1 MKTNKVK
8 ARDKKMKNGFKAKT
22 NNANRFIFVFFI
34 FLAFLFVI
42 LIAKL
47 LWIQI
52 VQSEELTIAA
62 LNQLTKTEVINSNR
76 GIIYD
81 RNKKEMAINITK
93 CNVFY
98 DMDYLKERKDE
109 SESDFKNRKE
119 KLYDEDAK
127 TISDVTGID
136 YDEIRSKMEGDKVVR
151 LATNIERGKAQE
163 LKDLRLQI
171 IKENKEKKDNKKSNL
186 IPMSI
191 DDVTRRL
198 YPFNNLASYVIGFT
212 NDENVGQYGIEAS
225 FDEELSGIS
234 GKNVSLK
241 DNASN
246 KIPLTD
252 EETYAPKEG
261 YSVVLSID
269 SNIQQFAETAAIHAK
284 KENMADKV
292 SIIVQDTMT
301 GEILAMTTKDDYN
314 LNDPRAPLNEKQE
327 EEWDKLSEEEKMD
340 ILYDNWRDFNVN
352 DQYEPGSIFKL
363 ITAAAAIEENT
374 AQPDSQYVCNGAM
387 VMGNS
392 RLTCTSRTRGKKTL
406 AKGIEESCNMTM
418 IQVGQDLGAEKFL
431 KYIKAF
437 GFGKKTGIELYG
449 ESIGIVPRSYKDI
462 SKVNL
467 ATMSYG
473 HSIAVSP
480 LQLINAVSAIS
491 NGGFLNKPTLIKE
504 IVDANGNVIE
514 RKRPELRRRVI
525 SEETSDKMK
534 MMMRRVVEKGTGQR
548 AQVPGYIVGGK
559 SGTAN
564 IATPTGYLEAY
575 NSSFVGVAPL
585 NDPRLTVLV
594 VINNPKGGILG
605 SVVAA
610 PVVQDVLE
618 KSLNYMKIQKTEEVD
633 EKDEF
638 ISVPN
643 VGGLLLEDAGKIL
656 IDSGLRFN
664 NNSENVLPYSVVT
677 NQSPSAGSFVLKDT
691 IVDLAVNDKDSGLL
705 IMPDLSKKTRKESQ
719 SILNSMNLEYNIKGN
734 GDFISQSPRPGQK
747 LSGSESVTLNYSK
760 IDEDF
765 DKPSEENSNNKSFNE
780 EKNYN
785 SEKKSEVNKK
795 NRENNKENNK
805 EIKKSKSKK
814 KKSKENLENNN
825 RESNKNKRD

>member
-8 ARDKKMKNGFKAKT
+8 ARDKKMKNGFKSKT

-269 SNIQQFAETAAIHAK
+269 SNIQQFAETAALHAK

-480 LQLINAVSAIS
+480 IQLINAVSAIS

-638 ISVPN
+638 VTVPN
-643 VGGLLLEDAGKIL
+643 VGGLLLEDAGKIM
-656 IDSGLRFN
+656 IDAGLKFN
-664 NNSENVLPYSVVT
+664 NNSETVLPYSVVT
-677 NQSPSAGSFVLKDT
+677 NQSPSAGSYVLKDT

-760 IDEDF
+760 RDEDF
-765 DKPSEENSNNKSFNE
+765 DKPSEENSNDKSYNE

-795 NRENNKENNK
+795 NKENNK

>member
-8 ARDKKMKNGFKAKT
+8 ARDKKMKNGFKGKT

-98 DMDYLKERKDE
+98 NMDYLKQRKDE

-269 SNIQQFAETAAIHAK
+269 SNIQQFAETAALHAK

-352 DQYEPGSIFKL
+352 DQYEPGSTFKL

-392 RLTCTSRTRGKKTL
+392 RLTCTSHTRGKKTL
-406 AKGIEESCNMTM
+406 AKAIEESCNMTM
-418 IQVGQDLGAEKFL
+418 IQVGQELGAEKFL

-480 LQLINAVSAIS
+480 IQLINAVSAIS

-534 MMMRRVVEKGTGQR
+534 MMMRRVVEKGTGKR
-548 AQVPGYIVGGK
+548 AHVPGYIVGGK

-564 IATPTGYLEAY
+564 IATPTGYLDAY

-594 VINNPKGGILG
+594 VVNNPKGGILG

-677 NQSPSAGSFVLKDT
+677 NQSPSAGSYVLKDT
-691 IVDLAVNDKDSGLL
+691 IIDLAVNDKDSGIL

-760 IDEDF
+760 KDEDF

-780 EKNYN
+780 GKNYN

-795 NRENNKENNK
+795 NKENNK

-825 RESNKNKRD
+825 KESNKNKRD

>member
-8 ARDKKMKNGFKAKT
+8 ARDKKMKNGFKSKT

-269 SNIQQFAETAAIHAK
+269 SNIQQFAETAALHAK

-480 LQLINAVSAIS
+480 IQLINAVSAIS

-525 SEETSDKMK
+525 SEETSEKMK

-677 NQSPSAGSFVLKDT
+677 NQSPSAGSYVLKDT
-691 IVDLAVNDKDSGLL
+691 IIDLAVNDKDSGIL

-760 IDEDF
+760 KDEDF

-780 EKNYN
+780 GKNYN

-795 NRENNKENNK
+795 NKENNK

-825 RESNKNKRD
+825 KESNKNKRD

>member
-1 MKTNKVK
+1 MKTNKRK
-8 ARDKKMKNGFKAKT
+8 ARDRKNRGGFKAKT

-42 LIAKL
+42 LIGKL

-52 VQSEELTIAA
+52 VQSEELTISA
-62 LNQLTKTEVINSNR
+62 LNQLTRTEVINSNR

-81 RNKKEMAINITK
+81 RNKKEMAINVTK

-98 DMDYLKERKDE
+98 NMDYLKERKNE
-109 SESDFKNRKE
+109 SENDFENRKE

-127 TISDVTGID
+127 IISDTIGVD
-136 YDEIRSKMEGDKVVR
+136 YDEIRSKMKGDKVVR

-163 LKDLRLQI
+163 LKDQQLEI

-198 YPFNNLASYVIGFT
+198 YPFNNLASYIIGFT

-225 FDEELSGIS
+225 YDEELSGIS

-269 SNIQQFAETAAIHAK
+269 SNIQQFAETAALNAK

-449 ESIGIVPRSYKDI
+449 ESTGIVPSSYKDI
-462 SKVNL
+462 GKVNL

-491 NGGFLNKPTLIKE
+491 NGGYLNKPTLIKE
-504 IVDANGNVIE
+504 MVDANGNVID
-514 RKRPELRRRVI
+514 RKRTELRRRVI

-534 MMMRRVVEKGTGQR
+534 MMMRRVVENGTGKR

-664 NNSENVLPYSVVT
+664 NNSENVLTYSVVT
-677 NQSPSAGSFVLKDT
+677 NQSPSAGSYVLKDT
-691 IVDLAVNDKDSGLL
+691 IIDLAVNDKDSGIL

-747 LSGSESVTLNYSK
+747 LSGNESVTLNYSK
-760 IDEDF
+760 IDQ
-765 DKPSEENSNNKSFNE
+765 ENISDETNKNTNNSSNETNLK
-780 EKNYN
+780 
-785 SEKKSEVNKK
+785 NKK
-795 NRENNKENNK
+795 NLEENKNSKKDKRNKRD
-805 EIKKSKSKK
+805 IKKSKKNTNNKK
-814 KKSKENLENNN
+814 EKRN
-825 RESNKNKRD
+825 NKRN

>member
-1 MKTNKVK
+1 MKTNKRK
-8 ARDKKMKNGFKAKT
+8 ARDRKNRGGFKAKT

-42 LIAKL
+42 LIGKL

-52 VQSEELTIAA
+52 VQSEELTISA
-62 LNQLTKTEVINSNR
+62 LNQLTRTEVINSNR

-81 RNKKEMAINITK
+81 RNNKEMAINVTK

-98 DMDYLKERKDE
+98 NMDYLKERKNE
-109 SESDFKNRKE
+109 SENDFENRKE

-127 TISDVTGID
+127 IISDTIGVD
-136 YDEIRSKMEGDKVVR
+136 YDEIRSKMKGDKVVR

-163 LKDLRLQI
+163 LKDQQLEI

-198 YPFNNLASYVIGFT
+198 YPFNNLASYIIGFT

-225 FDEELSGIS
+225 YDEELSGIS

-269 SNIQQFAETAAIHAK
+269 SNIQQFAETAALNAK

-504 IVDANGNVIE
+504 IVDANGNVID
-514 RKRPELRRRVI
+514 RKRTELRRRVI

-534 MMMRRVVEKGTGQR
+534 MMMRRVVENGTGKR

-677 NQSPSAGSFVLKDT
+677 NQSPSAGSYVLKDT
-691 IVDLAVNDKDSGLL
+691 IIDLAVNDKDSGIL

-747 LSGSESVTLNYSK
+747 LSGNESVTLNYSK
-760 IDEDF
+760 IDQ
-765 DKPSEENSNNKSFNE
+765 ENISDETNKNTNNSSNETNLK
-780 EKNYN
+780 
-785 SEKKSEVNKK
+785 NKK
-795 NRENNKENNK
+795 NLEENKNSKKDKRNKK
-805 EIKKSKSKK
+805 DIKKSKKNTNNK
-814 KKSKENLENNN
+814 KENRN
-825 RESNKNKRD
+825 NKRN

>member
-8 ARDKKMKNGFKAKT
+8 ARDKKMKNGFKSKT

-269 SNIQQFAETAAIHAK
+269 SNIQQFAETAALHAK

-352 DQYEPGSIFKL
+352 DRYEPGSIFKL

-480 LQLINAVSAIS
+480 IQLINAVSAIS

-677 NQSPSAGSFVLKDT
+677 NQSPSAGSYVLKDT

-795 NRENNKENNK
+795 NKENNK

-814 KKSKENLENNN
+814 KKYKENLENNN
-825 RESNKNKRD
+825 KESNKNKRD

>member
-98 DMDYLKERKDE
+98 NMDYLKQRKDE

-136 YDEIRSKMEGDKVVR
+136 YDEVRSKMEGDKVVR

-269 SNIQQFAETAAIHAK
+269 SNIQQFAETAALHAK

-352 DQYEPGSIFKL
+352 DQYEPGSTFKL

-480 LQLINAVSAIS
+480 IQLINAVSAIS

-534 MMMRRVVEKGTGQR
+534 MMMRRVVENGTGKR

-594 VINNPKGGILG
+594 VINNSKGGILG

-677 NQSPSAGSFVLKDT
+677 NQSPSAGSYVLKDT
-691 IVDLAVNDKDSGLL
+691 IIDLAVNDKDSGIL

-760 IDEDF
+760 KDEDF

-780 EKNYN
+780 GKNYN

-795 NRENNKENNK
+795 NKENNK

-825 RESNKNKRD
+825 KESNKNKRD

>member
-22 NNANRFIFVFFI
+22 NNANKFIFVFFI

-98 DMDYLKERKDE
+98 NMDYLKQRKDE

-269 SNIQQFAETAAIHAK
+269 SNIQQFAETAALHAK

-491 NGGFLNKPTLIKE
+491 NGGYLNKPTLIKE
-504 IVDANGNVIE
+504 MVDANGNVID
-514 RKRPELRRRVI
+514 RKRTELRRRVI

-534 MMMRRVVEKGTGQR
+534 MMMRRVVENGTGKR

-664 NNSENVLPYSVVT
+664 NNSENVLTYSVVT
-677 NQSPSAGSFVLKDT
+677 NQSPSAGSYVLKDT
-691 IVDLAVNDKDSGLL
+691 IIDLAVNDKDSGIL

-747 LSGSESVTLNYSK
+747 LSGNESVTLNYSK
-760 IDEDF
+760 IDQ
-765 DKPSEENSNNKSFNE
+765 ENISDETNKNTNNSSNETNLK
-780 EKNYN
+780 
-785 SEKKSEVNKK
+785 NKK
-795 NRENNKENNK
+795 NLEENKNSKKDKRNKK
-805 EIKKSKSKK
+805 DIKKSKKNTNNK
-814 KKSKENLENNN
+814 KENRN
-825 RESNKNKRD
+825 NKRN

>member
-8 ARDKKMKNGFKAKT
+8 ARDKKMKNGFKSKT

-109 SESDFKNRKE
+109 SESDFKSRKE

-191 DDVTRRL
+191 DDVRRRL

-269 SNIQQFAETAAIHAK
+269 SNIQQFAETAALHAK

-352 DQYEPGSIFKL
+352 DQYEPGSTFKL

-374 AQPDSQYVCNGAM
+374 AQLDSQYVCNGAM

-392 RLTCTSRTRGKKTL
+392 RLTCTSHTRGKKTL
-406 AKGIEESCNMTM
+406 AKAIEESCNMTM
-418 IQVGQDLGAEKFL
+418 IQVGQELGAEKFL

-525 SEETSDKMK
+525 SEETSEKMK
-534 MMMRRVVEKGTGQR
+534 MMMRRVVEKGTGKR

-585 NDPRLTVLV
+585 NDPSLTDLV
-594 VINNPKGGILG
+594 VVNNPKGGILG
-605 SVVAA
+605 GAVAA
-610 PVVQDVLE
+610 PVVQEVLA

-638 ISVPN
+638 VTVPN
-643 VGGLLLEDAGKIL
+643 VGGLLLEDAGKIML
-656 IDSGLRFN
+656 DAGLKFN
-664 NNSENVLPYSVVT
+664 NNSETVLPYSVVT
-677 NQSPSAGSFVLKDT
+677 NQSPSAGSYVLKDT

-747 LSGSESVTLNYSK
+747 LSGSESITLNYSK
-760 IDEDF
+760 RDEDF
-765 DKPSEENSNNKSFNE
+765 DKPSEENSNNKSYNE

-785 SEKKSEVNKK
+785 NEKKSTVNNK
-795 NRENNKENNK
+795 NKENNK
-805 EIKKSKSKK
+805 ETKKSKSKK
-814 KKSKENLENNN
+814 KKSKENLESNN
-825 RESNKNKRD
+825 RENNKSKRD

>member
-8 ARDKKMKNGFKAKT
+8 ARDKKMKNGFKSKT

-98 DMDYLKERKDE
+98 NMDYLKQRKDE

-269 SNIQQFAETAAIHAK
+269 SNIQQFAETAALHAK

-352 DQYEPGSIFKL
+352 DQYEPGSTFKL

-534 MMMRRVVEKGTGQR
+534 MMMRRVVENGTGKR

-594 VINNPKGGILG
+594 VINNSKGGILG

-638 ISVPN
+638 VTVPN
-643 VGGLLLEDAGKIL
+643 VGGLLLEDAGKIML
-656 IDSGLRFN
+656 DAGLKFN
-664 NNSENVLPYSVVT
+664 NNSETVLPYSVVT
-677 NQSPSAGSFVLKDT
+677 NQSPSAGSYVLKDT

-747 LSGSESVTLNYSK
+747 LSGSESITLNYSK
-760 IDEDF
+760 RDEDF
-765 DKPSEENSNNKSFNE
+765 DKPSEENSNNKSYNE

-785 SEKKSEVNKK
+785 NEKKSTVNNK
-795 NRENNKENNK
+795 NKENNK
-805 EIKKSKSKK
+805 ETKKSKSKK
-814 KKSKENLENNN
+814 KKSKENLESNN
-825 RESNKNKRD
+825 RENNKSKRD

>member
-1 MKTNKVK
+1 MKTNKRK
-8 ARDKKMKNGFKAKT
+8 ARDRKNRGGFKAKT

-42 LIAKL
+42 LIGKL

-52 VQSEELTIAA
+52 VQSEELTISA
-62 LNQLTKTEVINSNR
+62 LNQLTRTEVINSNR

-81 RNKKEMAINITK
+81 RNNKEMAINVTK

-98 DMDYLKERKDE
+98 NMNYLKERKNE
-109 SESDFKNRKE
+109 SESEFENRKE

-127 TISDVTGID
+127 IISDTIGVD
-136 YDEIRSKMEGDKVVR
+136 YEEIRSKMKGDKVVR

-163 LKDLRLQI
+163 LKDQQLEI

-198 YPFNNLASYVIGFT
+198 YPFNNLASYIIGFT

-225 FDEELSGIS
+225 YDEELSGIS

-269 SNIQQFAETAAIHAK
+269 SNIQQFAETAALNAK

-480 LQLINAVSAIS
+480 IQLINAVSAIS

-504 IVDANGNVIE
+504 IVDANGNVID
-514 RKRPELRRRVI
+514 RKRTELRRRVI

-534 MMMRRVVEKGTGQR
+534 MMMRRVVENGTGKR

-677 NQSPSAGSFVLKDT
+677 NQSPSAGSYVLKDT
-691 IVDLAVNDKDSGLL
+691 IIDLAVNDKDSGIL
-705 IMPDLSKKTRKESQ
+705 IMPDFSKKTRKESQ

-747 LSGSESVTLNYSK
+747 LSGNESVTLNYSK
-760 IDEDF
+760 IDQ
-765 DKPSEENSNNKSFNE
+765 ENISDETNKNTNNSSNETNLK
-780 EKNYN
+780 
-785 SEKKSEVNKK
+785 NKK
-795 NRENNKENNK
+795 NLEENKNSKKDKRNKK
-805 EIKKSKSKK
+805 DIKKSKKNTNNK
-814 KKSKENLENNN
+814 KENRN
-825 RESNKNKRD
+825 NKRN

>member
-1 MKTNKVK
+1 MKTNKIK
-8 ARDKKMKNGFKAKT
+8 ARDKKKKNGFKAKT

-81 RNKKEMAINITK
+81 RNNKEMAINITK

-98 DMDYLKERKDE
+98 NMDYLKERKNE
-109 SESDFKNRKE
+109 SESDFENRKE

-163 LKDLRLQI
+163 LKDLRSQI

-186 IPMSI
+186 IPMTI

-198 YPFNNLASYVIGFT
+198 YPFNNLASYIIGFT

-225 FDEELSGIS
+225 YDEELSGIS

-241 DNASN
+241 DNALN

-269 SNIQQFAETAAIHAK
+269 SNIQQFAETAAINAK

-327 EEWDKLSEEEKMD
+327 EEWDDLSEEEKMD

-352 DQYEPGSIFKL
+352 DQYEPGSTFKL
-363 ITAAAAIEENT
+363 ITAAAAIEENA

-387 VMGNS
+387 VMGNNK
-392 RLTCTSRTRGKKTL
+392 LTCTSHTRGKKTL
-406 AKGIEESCNMTM
+406 AKAIEESCNMTM

-431 KYIKAF
+431 KYIEAF

-449 ESIGIVPRSYKDI
+449 ESIGIIPSSYKNI
-462 SKVNL
+462 GKVNL

-480 LQLINAVSAIS
+480 LQLVNAVSAIS

-514 RKRPELRRRVI
+514 RKRTELRRRVI

-534 MMMRRVVEKGTGQR
+534 MMMRRVVESGTGKR

-594 VINNPKGGILG
+594 IVNNPKGGILG
-605 SVVAA
+605 GAVAA
-610 PVVQDVLE
+610 PVVQEVLD
-618 KSLNYMKIQKTEEVD
+618 KSLNYMKVQKTEEVD

-638 ISVPN
+638 VSVPN
-643 VGGLLLEDAGKIL
+643 VGGLLLEDAGKIM
-656 IDSGLRFN
+656 IDAGLKFN
-664 NNSENVLPYSVVT
+664 NNSETVLPYSVVT
-677 NQSPSAGSFVLKDT
+677 NQSPSAGSTVLKDT

-760 IDEDF
+760 RDEDF
-765 DKPSEENSNNKSFNE
+765 DKPSEEVSNNKAYNE
-780 EKNYN
+780 EKNSN
-785 SEKKSEVNKK
+785 LDNNSEVNNK
-795 NRENNKENNK
+795 NKENK
-805 EIKKSKSKK
+805 KDIKKSKSRKNFK
-814 KKSKENLENNN
+814 VNLENNN
-825 RESNKNKRD
+825 KESNKSKRN

>member
-98 DMDYLKERKDE
+98 NMDYLKQRKDE

-136 YDEIRSKMEGDKVVR
+136 YDEIRSMMEGDKVVR

-163 LKDLRLQI
+163 LKDLRLRI

-269 SNIQQFAETAAIHAK
+269 SNIQQFAETAALHAK

-314 LNDPRAPLNEKQE
+314 LNDPRAPLNEKQK

-352 DQYEPGSIFKL
+352 DQYEPGSTFKL

-392 RLTCTSRTRGKKTL
+392 RLTCTSHTRGRKTL
-406 AKGIEESCNMTM
+406 AKAIEESCNMTM

-449 ESIGIVPRSYKDI
+449 ESIGIIPRSYKDI

-480 LQLINAVSAIS
+480 IQLINAVSAIS

-534 MMMRRVVEKGTGQR
+534 MMMRRVVEKGTGKR

-594 VINNPKGGILG
+594 VVNNPKGGILG

-677 NQSPSAGSFVLKDT
+677 NQSPSAGSYVLKDT
-691 IVDLAVNDKDSGLL
+691 IIDLAVNDKDSGIL

-747 LSGSESVTLNYSK
+747 LSGSESITLNYSK
-760 IDEDF
+760 KDEDF
-765 DKPSEENSNNKSFNE
+765 DKPSEENSNNKAYNE

-785 SEKKSEVNKK
+785 NEKKSTVNNK
-795 NRENNKENNK
+795 NKENNK
-805 EIKKSKSKK
+805 ETKKSKSKK
-814 KKSKENLENNN
+814 KKSKENLESNN
-825 RESNKNKRD
+825 RENNKSKRD

>member
-136 YDEIRSKMEGDKVVR
+136 YDEVRSKMEGDKVVR

-269 SNIQQFAETAAIHAK
+269 SNIQQFAETAALHAK

-352 DQYEPGSIFKL
+352 DQYEPGSTFKL

-480 LQLINAVSAIS
+480 IQLINAVSAIS

-534 MMMRRVVEKGTGQR
+534 MMMRRVVENGTGKR

-594 VINNPKGGILG
+594 VINNSKGGILG

-677 NQSPSAGSFVLKDT
+677 NQSPSAGSYVLKDT
-691 IVDLAVNDKDSGLL
+691 IIDLAVNDKDSGIL

-760 IDEDF
+760 KDEDF

-780 EKNYN
+780 GKNYN

-795 NRENNKENNK
+795 NKENNK

-825 RESNKNKRD
+825 KESNKNKRD

>member
-8 ARDKKMKNGFKAKT
+8 ARDKKMKNGFKSKT

-269 SNIQQFAETAAIHAK
+269 SNIQQFAETAALHAK

-352 DQYEPGSIFKL
+352 DQYEPGSTFKL

-392 RLTCTSRTRGKKTL
+392 RLTCTSHTRGKKTL
-406 AKGIEESCNMTM
+406 AKAIEESCNMTM
-418 IQVGQDLGAEKFL
+418 IQVGQELGAEKFL

-525 SEETSDKMK
+525 SEETSEKMK
-534 MMMRRVVEKGTGQR
+534 MMMRRVVEKGTGKR

-594 VINNPKGGILG
+594 VINNSKGGILG

-610 PVVQDVLE
+610 PVVQEVLA

-638 ISVPN
+638 VTVPN
-643 VGGLLLEDAGKIL
+643 VGGLLLEDAGKIML
-656 IDSGLRFN
+656 DAGLKFN
-664 NNSENVLPYSVVT
+664 NNSETVLPYSVVT
-677 NQSPSAGSFVLKDT
+677 NQSPSAGSYVLKDT

-747 LSGSESVTLNYSK
+747 LSGSESITLNYSK
-760 IDEDF
+760 RDEDF
-765 DKPSEENSNNKSFNE
+765 DKPSEENSNNKSYNE

-785 SEKKSEVNKK
+785 NEKKSTVNNK
-795 NRENNKENNK
+795 NKENNK
-805 EIKKSKSKK
+805 ETKKSKSKK
-814 KKSKENLENNN
+814 KKSKENLESNN
-825 RESNKNKRD
+825 RENNKSKRD

>member
-8 ARDKKMKNGFKAKT
+8 ARDKKMKNGFKGKT

-98 DMDYLKERKDE
+98 NMDYLKQRKDE
-109 SESDFKNRKE
+109 SEIDFKNRKE

-136 YDEIRSKMEGDKVVR
+136 YDEVRSKMEGDKVVR

-269 SNIQQFAETAAIHAK
+269 SNIQQFAETAALHAK

-480 LQLINAVSAIS
+480 IQLINAVSAIS

-534 MMMRRVVEKGTGQR
+534 MMMRRVVEKGIGQR

-677 NQSPSAGSFVLKDT
+677 NQSPSAGSYVLKDT

-795 NRENNKENNK
+795 NKENNK

-814 KKSKENLENNN
+814 KKYKENLENNN
-825 RESNKNKRD
+825 KESNKSKRD

>member
-98 DMDYLKERKDE
+98 NMDYLKQRKDE

-136 YDEIRSKMEGDKVVR
+136 YDEVRSKMEGDKVVR

-261 YSVVLSID
+261 YSLVLSID
-269 SNIQQFAETAAIHAK
+269 SNIQQFAETAALHAK

-480 LQLINAVSAIS
+480 IQLINAVSAIS

-677 NQSPSAGSFVLKDT
+677 NQSPSAGSYVLKDT
-691 IVDLAVNDKDSGLL
+691 IIDLAVNDKDSGIL

-747 LSGSESVTLNYSK
+747 LSGNESVTLNYSK
-760 IDEDF
+760 RDQENISDETN
-765 DKPSEENSNNKSFNE
+765 KNTNNSSNE
-780 EKNYN
+780 TNLK
-785 SEKKSEVNKK
+785 NKK
-795 NRENNKENNK
+795 NLDENKNSKKDKRNKK
-805 EIKKSKSKK
+805 DIKKSKKNTNNKK
-814 KKSKENLENNN
+814 QN
-825 RESNKNKRD
+825 RNNKRN

>member
-8 ARDKKMKNGFKAKT
+8 ARDKKMKNGFKGKT

-98 DMDYLKERKDE
+98 NMDYLKQRKDE
-109 SESDFKNRKE
+109 SESDFKSRKE

-269 SNIQQFAETAAIHAK
+269 SNIQQFAETAALHAK

-480 LQLINAVSAIS
+480 IQLINAVSAIS

-525 SEETSDKMK
+525 SEETSEKMK

-677 NQSPSAGSFVLKDT
+677 NQSPSAGSYVLKDT
-691 IVDLAVNDKDSGLL
+691 IIDLAVNDKDSGIL

-760 IDEDF
+760 KDEDF

-780 EKNYN
+780 GKNYN

-795 NRENNKENNK
+795 NKENNK

-825 RESNKNKRD
+825 KESNKNKRD

>member
-8 ARDKKMKNGFKAKT
+8 ARDKKMKNGFKSKT

-269 SNIQQFAETAAIHAK
+269 SNIQQFAETAALHAK

-352 DQYEPGSIFKL
+352 DQYEPGSTFKL

-480 LQLINAVSAIS
+480 IQLINAVSAIS

-677 NQSPSAGSFVLKDT
+677 NQSPSAGSYVLKDT
-691 IVDLAVNDKDSGLL
+691 IIDLAVNDKDSGIL

-760 IDEDF
+760 KDEDF

-780 EKNYN
+780 GKNYN

-795 NRENNKENNK
+795 NKENNK

-825 RESNKNKRD
+825 KESNKNKRD

>member
-98 DMDYLKERKDE
+98 NMDYLKQRKDE

-136 YDEIRSKMEGDKVVR
+136 YDEVRSKMEGDKVVR

-261 YSVVLSID
+261 YSLVLSID
-269 SNIQQFAETAAIHAK
+269 SNIQQFAETAALHAK

-480 LQLINAVSAIS
+480 IQLINAVSAIS

-677 NQSPSAGSFVLKDT
+677 NQSPSAGSYVLKDT
-691 IVDLAVNDKDSGLL
+691 IIDLAVNDKDSGIL

-760 IDEDF
+760 KDEDF

-780 EKNYN
+780 GKNYN

-795 NRENNKENNK
+795 NKENNK

-825 RESNKNKRD
+825 KESNKNKRD